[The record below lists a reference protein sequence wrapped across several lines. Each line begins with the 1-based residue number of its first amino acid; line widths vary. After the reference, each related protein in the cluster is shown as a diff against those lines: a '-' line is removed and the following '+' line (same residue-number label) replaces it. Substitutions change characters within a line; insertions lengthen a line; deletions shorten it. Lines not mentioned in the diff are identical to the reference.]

1 MKKLKVNKKNFNHV
15 ESFRANC
22 TCVCKCVPSAG
33 NPKHYVDMST
43 HADVHS
49 KFYERGAGVY

>member
-1 MKKLKVNKKNFNHV
+1 MKKLKINKKNFNNI

-22 TCVCKCVPSAG
+22 TCVCKCGCKNRKLSSDIDSGNYKSA
-33 NPKHYVDMST
+33 Y
-43 HADVHS
+43 S